1 MAAQSLLELIRASN
15 DLNSTLMKWTIDC
28 IEYAATLDDESKI
41 ISTEDME
48 TIKVK
53 KNEITEYIKYSTSLE
68 SEENQNS
75 HLVILKLSY
84 LCTLLLK
91 LLQDEEGGAI
101 FDMAELLTK
110 ILNDEIV
117 CSTEDDSDKKKKKKL
132 SSSKSSTHSIAK
144 DIASTILI
152 QMNETFPKDLSTL
165 APIIMTTALKCLKKN
180 IEKSKYRH
188 ATYMTTLMQL
198 INRVV
203 RFANER
209 DVDPQIYAKISKFSK
224 SIFESMATDNQEYPI
239 EFIASLLD
247 IWSYH
252 YTSDTYI
259 KEHKNDLLE
268 HIHSKLCVSIM
279 GIYAFSNDKTRIVF
293 ARTIADILFSLH
305 FSKQLIS
312 LEDALDFYVQLFCES
327 KSRDIKSGCFESLI
341 HFISL
346 NNNVNHSYLKGT
358 NYLKIVKHLSTI
370 FLDYNIKKK
379 HLDSL
384 SRYMRY
390 FTYMHRIFLP
400 RIGESSKCQM
410 LLNIVAIKT
419 DDSEGGTEEVIKSLS
434 QSVENQWATM
444 VQLNLLT
451 LLLEDLSSTFATD
464 KSLAL
469 KMKDALEELV
479 VSNIFALRIF
489 STETFVT
496 FLKQFPSFI
505 SDVIEKGLTAL
516 TKNFENTENF
526 DFSVNHG
533 LAYMIA
539 NLIKIC
545 DSDFVPY
552 ELIMRITVFATSYI
566 KNHTTTTN
574 GDVYFKGLICWI
586 LMTGLM
592 NYPDEQYINMQKP
605 QLQLFWKVLLTH
617 TFSYNS
623 EDELYKNLEIRNHAM
638 ACLISFLNNCKIDE
652 DLANQVS
659 YLLTKCSN
667 FNHSVSTKSKNID
680 NALIQNEHRI
690 LQVYLCLRKFIK
702 SDFNSS
708 LLILILRNFSDVNL
722 YTMKTT
728 SILNSVKKIGGK
740 KSDSKDD
747 DKDPVVDYSVSSLL
761 RQSDPFAYGLS
772 SKIFD
777 DQNGK
782 ESIEYPMSEL
792 KYTDIKH
799 WFQPYEFE
807 VKRAV
812 SPTILFDSL
821 SMLYKNLPPL
831 DHDVVRVTTS
841 LIDSS
846 MELFATVF
854 PYLNRKIQYSVIESL
869 NLSMFSKMTVP
880 MRSVAVSANVCTTL
894 HDTLTHIHNSNLT
907 LDNDVGQLLLESIRK
922 IEFFNDSY
930 IATKKANCV
939 GLIIAAMCRGVN
951 EEDAKALLNDQTAKI
966 INQIAETDEPYLRT
980 FEILSLANIYKYT
993 LQASFFSTILDVIK
1007 TLIKDPHPVVH
1018 YWSLKALNIFLEKHY
1033 QLDTSET
1040 GTILELLDEILLTDK
1055 YGIFGSSIINANYFS
1070 EYNSHHLVGEITCTI
1085 TEILGPNLSFLNE
1098 IESEIFKELSV
1109 FLLLSN
1115 DIVSQYMALKI
1126 YENISTF
1133 KVVGLLK
1140 DNLFIKI
1147 ITDILDNNISIGIG
1161 SNVFNSA
1168 LTINNEVFPSSA
1180 STTAC
1185 LKVLEIV
1192 TQLIRLQKRSLLPE
1206 KLEVVT
1212 WRILNLFPSN
1222 KIVISYFEEYL
1233 LNTMSE
1239 IPNWLA
1245 KLVKI
1250 FNTSADRLFEDS
1262 NIAKRAQ
1269 KLDKDSEN
1277 YKSNKEY
1284 SEGFANEVNETSGK
1298 EVTNDHIH
1306 WRFRKVLTRMILQ
1319 VCHEGFSSDSIQENI
1334 REQIPTLIKLAH
1346 QLSSISN
1353 EEMRLGGLNI
1363 IKLLLT
1369 RYAYIKDADTNDYV
1383 LGIQEAQI
1391 TSAIMPSFNW
1401 GSSPE
1406 VIRLAIEVA
1415 GDLITSDVIPL
1426 GNLPRVS
1433 KLLVSGLSFFS
1444 DSTTNMK
1451 VMGIEVQTQK
1461 AKRKIELGILNA
1473 WADIVQTA
1481 YVNEDKELISF
1492 SKEYWPILVPLWIVS
1507 LREYIMIKYEEEKK
1521 QVTKETMSQSGSVN
1535 KKQLYDSVWLNFIQG
1550 ISCVMEH
1557 DLSVVLKSLDEN
1569 ELEGFTYILVIQC
1582 FEEIVR
1588 NIDNS
1593 LVKLD
1598 VLRVLSCILK
1608 CPLPLDFIFEEDLNT
1623 EITDILSRLVTTG
1636 SLQEKTFLIEILD
1649 SLMKKYISINDTH
1662 ELFLSGI
1669 DKMYELLRLIMLI
1682 IKDLLPFVQH
1692 TVSETTNSG
1701 KELNSMEVNLLRKTF
1716 KVLEQNI
1723 PSFDAIFKL
1732 DLYACLLFVIGRIF
1746 LSDSNEAL
1754 VPVIL
1759 PLLKS
1764 IITDLVKSNEQKM
1777 LDIFYFSLEEQLV
1790 NSITSESSMATYLL
1804 MITNGYNSIAEST
1817 LDTIADHLIVGL
1829 KDENSIDLTAHA
1841 IRSILK
1847 QSNSLPACSYL
1858 TRKLLPLMYNDVV
1871 KGSINSV
1878 SANIIIS
1885 LVVYFAT
1892 TISKDE
1898 KTSFSKSVSI
1908 AILFIIAHAKSFP
1921 NHKDIAIRELNRI
1934 VSLEPTIVKEII
1946 ASLNDDQKAALDTM
1960 AGLKTDIKQPANDH
1974 TVNLKSFAR

>member
-880 MRSVAVSANVCTTL
+880 MRSVA
-894 HDTLTHIHNSNLT
+894 
-907 LDNDVGQLLLESIRK
+907 
-922 IEFFNDSY
+922 
-930 IATKKANCV
+930 
-939 GLIIAAMCRGVN
+939 
-951 EEDAKALLNDQTAKI
+951 
-966 INQIAETDEPYLRT
+966 
-980 FEILSLANIYKYT
+980 
-993 LQASFFSTILDVIK
+993 
-1007 TLIKDPHPVVH
+1007 
-1018 YWSLKALNIFLEKHY
+1018 ALNIFLEKHY

-1109 FLLLSN
+1109 SLLLSN